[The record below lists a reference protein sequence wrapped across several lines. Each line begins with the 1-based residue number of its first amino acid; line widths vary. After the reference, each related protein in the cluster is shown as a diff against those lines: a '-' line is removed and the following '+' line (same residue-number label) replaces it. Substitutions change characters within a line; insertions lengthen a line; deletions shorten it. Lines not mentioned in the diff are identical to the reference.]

1 MEGLAFILVLLV
13 LALAA
18 TAPTREGLMAKGPYT
33 GELDIPIPI
42 PQTGWVSPWDIP
54 SGTVNQKQ
62 PRPHTIHQDCAKV
75 AGKLAS
81 FMCSVKGGVHLN

>member
-1 MEGLAFILVLLV
+1 MEGIAFILVLLV

-18 TAPTREGLMAKGPYT
+18 SAPTREALMAKGPYT
-33 GELDIPIPI
+33 NEPEIPIPT

-62 PRPHTIHQDCAKV
+62 PRPHTSHQDCAKV
-75 AGKLAS
+75 AGRLAS
-81 FMCSVKGGVHLN
+81 FMCSGKGVHLN